1 MAPTAPVVDLSARL
15 DALCRQLCQTLPQL
29 AHIDPD
35 RLLFTLVRSRAQGLH
50 GTYARIVPLR
60 FAGGASEITRRRGR
74 IEETYRM
81 PPLNHLGREIYYL
94 ISLLVPRF
102 LRLSLEQKLTT
113 LLHELYHI
121 SPACDGDIRR
131 FNGRNFAHGHSRAA
145 YNRLIGQLLDA
156 FLATRPDP
164 ELLAAIDIDEAGWA
178 TQTYRLT
185 GLTIPLP
192 RARLVARQQHK
203 MTTVPVENPTTL
215 YTNPILTPE
224 DVPGY
229 CFKVRKMN

>member
-1 MAPTAPVVDLSARL
+1 MAAPPPVIDLSARL
-15 DALCRQLCQTLPQL
+15 DALCRHICLTLPQL

-60 FAGGASEITRRRGR
+60 FVGGASEITRRRGR
-74 IEETYRM
+74 IEETFRM
-81 PPLNHLGREIYYL
+81 PALNHDGREIYYL

-121 SPACDGDIRR
+121 SPDCDGDIRR
-131 FNGRNFAHGHSRAA
+131 FVGRNFAHGHSRAA
-145 YNRLIGQLLDA
+145 YNRQIGQLLNA
-156 FLATRPDP
+156 YLATDP
-164 ELLAAIDIDEAGWA
+164 EPDLLTGIDIGELGWRTHA
-178 TQTYRLT
+178 YRLT

-192 RARLVARQQHK
+192 RAKLVARQQ
-203 MTTVPVENPTTL
+203 
-215 YTNPILTPE
+215 
-224 DVPGY
+224 
-229 CFKVRKMN
+229 R